1 MIIEEWLFLFFLVLI
16 RFLKKFILLVDLY
29 VLYIIKVLIFVYII
43 VYKFFKKEI
52 VLLMIKEFFK
62 VEWEKFFVMNVL
74 ID

>member
-43 VYKFFKKEI
+43 VYRFFKKEI
-52 VLLMIKEFFK
+52 FLLLIKEFFK

>member
-1 MIIEEWLFLFFLVLI
+1 MFLFFLVLI
-16 RFLKKFILLVDLY
+16 RFLKIIILLVDLY

-43 VYKFFKKEI
+43 VYRFFKKEI
-52 VLLMIKEFFK
+52 FLLLIKEFFK

>member
-1 MIIEEWLFLFFLVLI
+1 MIIEERLFLFFLVLI

-43 VYKFFKKEI
+43 VYRFFKKEI
-52 VLLMIKEFFK
+52 FLLLIKEFFK